1 MKPCGMSRQPKSFVR
16 SDGERMTAVVVH
28 SFVAP
33 DLGDRSKGSHN
44 AKIDNTFNIAVVS
57 I

>member
-33 DLGDRSKGSHN
+33 DLGDGSKGSHN